1 MCGGTKNYYTRLLV
15 KVNLIKCKSM
25 FAKLTN
31 LLTLLSLLESDN
43 FKPVVKVVLGRIK
56 IYAFYLTATIAI
68 KKKCRNIKCQKGLLF
83 MCLAKHKMDYYN
95 ILLRRK

>member
-1 MCGGTKNYYTRLLV
+1 MIPTKNCQMFERMCGGTKDYYTRLLV

-68 KKKCRNIKCQKGLLF
+68 KKNVGTLSVKRASSLC
-83 MCLAKHKMDYYN
+83 A
-95 ILLRRK
+95 